1 MPRYVSLED
10 GENLLP
16 IDLDNVLGVET
27 LVQLIKDRPSATLVE
42 MFPGPDGLCA
52 EGPEGRFV
60 QELVVPFVRSR
71 SEEAERLPE
80 APGRPVEASRLS
92 SPARSFLPG
101 SEWLYLKLY
110 TGAATADRLLVETVA
125 PLVKSA
131 LGSGAADGWFFL
143 RYGDPDWHLRL
154 RFHGAPERLK
164 ALAGEL
170 PGVLEPLHQEG
181 LLWKVQLDTYER
193 EVERYGGPEA
203 MLLAE
208 RVFQADSEAV
218 LELLTLLP
226 GDEGADARWRLMLG
240 GMDLLLSDLGFGLE
254 ARLQVVTELR
264 ESFGREFQVER
275 TIERQLNERFRKER
289 RSTEA
294 LLGCRADSP
303 VLARG
308 LEVLRR
314 RSDKL
319 APTFAGLKALVAAGK
334 SGVSLAG
341 LAGSFLH
348 MHANRMAR
356 SAARAQELVLYDLL
370 SRHYSSQAARQRKG
384 GPVG

>member
-1 MPRYVSLED
+1 VPR
-10 GENLLP
+10 
-16 IDLDNVLGVET
+16 
-27 LVQLIKDRPSATLVE
+27 A
-42 MFPGPDGLCA
+42 
-52 EGPEGRFV
+52 
-60 QELVVPFVRSR
+60 
-71 SEEAERLPE
+71 
-80 APGRPVEASRLS
+80 S
-92 SPARSFLPG
+92 SPERSFLPG

-154 RFHGAPERLK
+154 RFHGAPERLRQ
-164 ALAGEL
+164 LAGEL
-170 PGVLEPLHQEG
+170 PEVLEPLHQQG

-203 MLLAE
+203 MLLVE
-208 RVFQADSEAV
+208 RLFQADSEAV
-218 LELLTLLP
+218 LELLSLLP
-226 GDEGADARWRLMLG
+226 GDEGADARWRLMLC
-240 GMDLLLSDLGFGLE
+240 GMDRLLSDLGLGLE

-289 RSTEA
+289 RSTED
-294 LLGCRADSP
+294 LLCSRAGTP

-308 LEVLRR
+308 LEVLQR

-319 APTFAGLKALVAAGK
+319 APTLAGLKALATAGRL
-334 SGVSLAG
+334 GVPIAG

-370 SRHYSSQAARQRKG
+370 NRHYSSQAARQRKTEPG
-384 GPVG
+384 G